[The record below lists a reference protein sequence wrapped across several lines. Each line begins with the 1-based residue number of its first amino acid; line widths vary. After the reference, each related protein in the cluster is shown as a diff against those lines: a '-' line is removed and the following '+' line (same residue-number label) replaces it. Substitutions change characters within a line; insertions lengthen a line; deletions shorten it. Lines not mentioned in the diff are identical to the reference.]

1 MAISGI
7 SSYGLNS
14 LYGYQSSINSLRL
27 TQALSRNPKL
37 NQYQSSRSSSASSI
51 TQKAARNADLSFIK
65 EYSSKM
71 TNLMNAANELKSSNK
86 NGAMSDL
93 SMASSNTDVASVS
106 GKLLVKNDKE
116 YTLDV
121 AQIAQAQMN
130 VSEGVKA
137 ADYAGSAMDFTVG
150 DGKNS
155 VNVQVSAVKANG
167 GSKTNAQMLK
177 EAAEQ
182 INKSKVGVTAS
193 VVEKDGV
200 ASLQLE
206 GKETGAG
213 KEFTVSGELGAAAG
227 AENVKTEAVNA
238 KYSVTEGGHTTEYE
252 AATNNVSIGYYGVTA
267 QLKKEGQT
275 TLSAG
280 VDSERVAS
288 AVGDLVNAYNSSLKY
303 LNDNYDRGSAV
314 ERQLKNFLTG
324 IGSEQ
329 SLKQLG
335 ISVNKDGTLDYSKS
349 TFEKNMAKNPSMTK
363 ELISG
368 MGGIAD
374 RLFNKASSAM
384 NVSSSSLINGRSSA
398 NSSASGSYPGSVKN
412 PETNPYSVLGM
423 YSRGGAYNMSN
434 YYAVG
439 MMMNY
444 LI

>member
-1 MAISGI
+1 M
-7 SSYGLNS
+7 
-14 LYGYQSSINSLRL
+14 
-27 TQALSRNPKL
+27 
-37 NQYQSSRSSSASSI
+37 
-51 TQKAARNADLSFIK
+51 
-65 EYSSKM
+65 
-71 TNLMNAANELKSSNK
+71 
-86 NGAMSDL
+86 
-93 SMASSNTDVASVS
+93 
-106 GKLLVKNDKE
+106 
-116 YTLDV
+116 
-121 AQIAQAQMN
+121 
-130 VSEGVKA
+130 
-137 ADYAGSAMDFTVG
+137 
-150 DGKNS
+150 
-155 VNVQVSAVKANG
+155 
-167 GSKTNAQMLK
+167 
-177 EAAEQ
+177 
-182 INKSKVGVTAS
+182 
-193 VVEKDGV
+193 
-200 ASLQLE
+200 
-206 GKETGAG
+206 
-213 KEFTVSGELGAAAG
+213 
-227 AENVKTEAVNA
+227 
-238 KYSVTEGGHTTEYE
+238 
-252 AATNNVSIGYYGVTA
+252 
-267 QLKKEGQT
+267 
-275 TLSAG
+275 
-280 VDSERVAS
+280 DSERVAS